1 MVLTKISLIQSNNVI
16 KKRGNLSMSVKH
28 AEVFGIDEAKAK
40 AILEVALSTGGDFAE
55 VYMENETSESFSM
68 RSGKLATTN
77 VGKVQGAAIRIIK
90 DDTEVN
96 CSTTHST
103 FDDLMDAAKRLASSF
118 EGSKH
123 VEVLPF
129 VEKEVELVVN
139 PKKIRGKDISEELKL
154 MTDTSNAAMSYSKE
168 VIQVITNLAKKEQ
181 NIFVFASDSTWQT
194 DHRCNTRLMCQVV
207 ASDGK
212 DMQPAVDSF
221 GRNQGME
228 MFEGFDANAF
238 GTEIAKNAVL
248 MLHAE
253 PMVGGQMPVVIHNGF
268 GGVILH
274 EACVHGLEAT
284 SVAKGMSVFCGK
296 LGTKVASDIV
306 NAVDDGT
313 NLNAWGSINV
323 DDEGTPSQCN
333 VLIENGILKSYL
345 VDKKN
350 AKKMN
355 HPITG
360 SSRRESY
367 KYQTTSR
374 MTNTYFLNGKSTF
387 DEIIKNT
394 KKGLFA
400 KKMGGGSV
408 NPATGEFNFGVDV
421 AYLIEDGKIT
431 KPVKGATL
439 VGSGKDVLLR
449 IDMIADNLACGYGMC
464 GSASGSIPTI
474 VGQPTIRVSSMTVG
488 GRGGNL

>member
-1 MVLTKISLIQSNNVI
+1 
-16 KKRGNLSMSVKH
+16 MSVMHK
-28 AEVFGIDEAKAK
+28 EVFGINEDIAKQ
-40 AILEVALSTGGDFAE
+40 ILEVALSTGGDFAE
-55 VYMENETSESFSM
+55 VYMEKQTNEVMQM
-68 RSGKLATTN
+68 RSGKLSTTN
-77 VGKVQGAAIRIIK
+77 FSVVKGAAIRIIK
-90 DDTEVN
+90 DGTEVN
-96 CSTTHST
+96 SSITECNSVHLLES
-103 FDDLMDAAKRLASSF
+103 AKILSGSF
-118 EGSKH
+118 VGESRTDIM
-123 VEVLPF
+123 PF
-129 VEKEVELVVN
+129 VEKKVELVVR
-139 PKKIRGKDISEELKL
+139 PQRIRGENVNQEIELL
-154 MTDTSNAAMSYSKE
+154 TDATNGATTYSKE
-168 VIQVITNLAKKEQ
+168 VVQVIANLVKNEKE
-181 NIFVFASDSTWQT
+181 IFVFASDSTWQT
-194 DHRCNTRLMCQVV
+194 DHRCNTRLACQVV

-212 DMQPAVDSF
+212 DMQTGFDSF

-228 MFEGFDANAF
+228 MFDGFDAKSF
-238 GTEIAKNAVL
+238 GKEIAFHAVE

-253 PMVGGQMPVVIHNGF
+253 EMQGGEMPVVINNGF

-296 LGTKVASDIV
+296 LGQKVASDIV

-345 VDKKN
+345 VDKRN
-350 AKKMN
+350 SKKMN

-374 MTNTYFLNGKSTF
+374 MTNTYFLNGTSTF

-408 NPATGEFNFGVDV
+408 NPATGEFNFACDV

-431 KPVKGATL
+431 RPVKGATL

-464 GSASGSIPTI
+464 GSMSGSIPTI
-474 VGQPTIRVSSMTVG
+474 VGQPTIRVSHMTVG
-488 GRGGNL
+488 GKGGNN